1 MHRHAVALM
10 LVSTV
15 LAGRAPAA
23 EPSRV
28 AEVER
33 RLMAEAKQG
42 AEQNRKGDATIVFA
56 RSDGRPVVGAS
67 VSVRQES
74 HEFLFGALLFGL
86 VGHGGE
92 EAYRA
97 DAFRSRFRSVFN
109 LGLLPFYWSGY
120 EPVPGRP
127 QWPRMSET
135 IEWARANGIT
145 LKGHPL
151 AWTHTAGTPAWL
163 RGLPVETTQTL
174 LQARVTSTV
183 KGLAGSIDLWDVVNE
198 PVNTVTWRMAHAV
211 QDQGDDSRYRFV
223 PIPEAAD
230 WIEPLYRAARAA
242 NPRATLVLNDF
253 YQVMKPEVRQR
264 FLELARA
271 LQERLV
277 PVDALGLQVHEPLD
291 AWFPPEEVRRTLDL
305 YAPLGLP
312 LHLTEFIPQSSGKPI
327 QGGWREGRWTEEAQ
341 ADYAEQVYRIAF
353 GHPAVELVNWWG
365 FSDRDSW
372 IPGGGLVDA
381 EYEPKPVF
389 RRLEKL
395 VNEEWR
401 TTLEAK
407 TDDSGRIAF
416 RGYYGRYAVTLRE
429 ADGTV
434 RAFTVSVSKKTG
446 QDNRFRLTVGP

>member
-1 MHRHAVALM
+1 MHRHRAALS
-10 LVSTV
+10 LLFGL
-15 LAGRAPAA
+15 LAGSALAA
-23 EPSRV
+23 DPSHV

-33 RLMAEAKQG
+33 RLLAEAKQG
-42 AEQNRKGDATIVFA
+42 AEQHRKADATLVFA
-56 RSDGRPVVGAS
+56 HRDGRPVAGAS
-67 VSVRQES
+67 VSIRQET

-97 DAFRSRFRSVFN
+97 DAFKSRFRSVFN
-109 LGLLPFYWSGY
+109 LGILPFYWSAY

-127 QWPRMSET
+127 QWPRMAGT
-135 IEWARANGIT
+135 IEWALANGIT

-151 AWTHTAGTPAWL
+151 AWTHTAGTPSWL
-163 RGLPVETTQTL
+163 RGFPVEMTETL
-174 LQARVTSTV
+174 LQARVTATV
-183 KGLAGSIDLWDVVNE
+183 TGLAGSIDLWDVVNE
-198 PVNTVTWRMAHAV
+198 PVNTVTWRMAQAEEAP
-211 QDQGDDSRYRFV
+211 GDDARYRFV
-223 PIPEAAD
+223 PIPEVAD
-230 WIEPLYRAARAA
+230 WIEPLYRTARAA

-264 FLELARA
+264 FLDLVKLLEARRA
-271 LQERLV
+271 

-305 YAPLGLP
+305 YATLGRP

-327 QGGWREGRWTEEAQ
+327 AGGWREGTWTGEAQ

-353 GHPAVELVNWWG
+353 GHPAVELVNWWA

-372 IPGGGLVDA
+372 IHGGGLVDA
-381 EYEPKPVF
+381 DYAPKPVF

-395 VNEEWR
+395 INGEWR
-401 TTLEAK
+401 TAVDAR
-407 TDDSGRIAF
+407 TDAAGQVAF

-429 ADGTV
+429 GDGAV
-434 RAFTVSVSKKTG
+434 RAFTVSLSKKTG
-446 QDNRFRLTVGP
+446 QENRFRLTISR